1 MAIPGLTALGRR
13 LRRLTPSRTPAP
25 ANKGATA
32 RRPDLSIVIPAYNEA
47 AFIATTLEA
56 VLETTQR
63 YSGQAEVIVVDNNS
77 TDETGEIAQ
86 SFKVRVVFESLN
98 QIARARNAGAQAAR
112 GEVLIFLDADT
123 LIFGD
128 ILERVAELHA
138 SGTVIGGGAWVE
150 PDTGLLGRLI
160 FKYLVNYPLALR
172 NLTPG
177 PFLFCDRLAF
187 EQVGGF
193 DQELYAAEEFSL
205 AKRLQAV
212 GQRLGKDWRII
223 KYSRGHRLVTS
234 GRKFKRFG
242 GVEMAVQ
249 NAHLLWHPHQKIRDK
264 SQCRFWYDR

>member
-1 MAIPGLTALGRR
+1 MAAPGFLALGRR
-13 LRRLTPSRTPAP
+13 LGRLASPGSPPPTGEEVVP
-25 ANKGATA
+25 

-47 AFIATTLEA
+47 AFIARTLETA
-56 VLETTQR
+56 LETTER
-63 YSGQAEVIVVDNNS
+63 YPGRAEVIVVDNNS
-77 TDETGEIAQ
+77 KDETGEIAR
-86 SFKVRVVFESLN
+86 SFKISVVFEPVN
-98 QIARARNAGAQAAR
+98 QIARARNAGAQAAG

-123 LIFGD
+123 LMFGD
-128 ILERVAELHA
+128 ILERVADLQAGGE
-138 SGTVIGGGAWVE
+138 VIGGGAWVE
-150 PDTGLLGRLI
+150 PDTGWFGRLF

-212 GQRLGKDWRII
+212 GHRVGKDWRII
-223 KYSRGHRLVTS
+223 KYSSSHRLITS

-242 GVEMAVQ
+242 GVEMAVK
-249 NAHLLWHPHQKIRDK
+249 NAHLLWHPNEKIRDK